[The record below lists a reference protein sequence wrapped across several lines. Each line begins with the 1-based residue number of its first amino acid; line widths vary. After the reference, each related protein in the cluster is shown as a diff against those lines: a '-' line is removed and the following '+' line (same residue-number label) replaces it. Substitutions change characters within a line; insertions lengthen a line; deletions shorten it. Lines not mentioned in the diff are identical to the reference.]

1 MPILTVVM
9 KVRWEVWENYRKY
22 IMAALMAAGVL
33 LFLKYLLPYV
43 LPFLIAMC
51 LVAVMYPFLEKTERR
66 FHIRKGMTAGLILV
80 VCLILIGT
88 VIWCLWIF
96 VCERVRMLLQN
107 RMVMEECFCD
117 FVRNCCGMLET
128 NFGVESR
135 VMEQMAL
142 DRIDEIGRNL
152 QIQIVPKFMNRSFAY
167 LKAVTSIFTFWA
179 VTLIASILLAKDY
192 YRIRQKL
199 RGYKTFRTAAQIGT
213 EIGRMVLGYLKAQ
226 AIILCTI
233 SVICVA
239 GLWAC
244 GMEGFLTLGI
254 VAGLM
259 DALPFIGTGIVLVP
273 TALWQ
278 LIQGNL
284 WRMAAVFAI
293 YGVCALAREFLEP
306 KLLGKRMGIYP
317 VFMLLAIYAGVKFY
331 GLSGVVLGPLSCL
344 LIREL
349 YGRMKGI
356 KQKQN

>member
-1 MPILTVVM
+1 M
-9 KVRWEVWENYRKY
+9 KVRWAVWENYRKY
-22 IMAALMAAGVL
+22 IMAALMAVGVL

-43 LPFLIAMC
+43 LPFLIALC
-51 LVAVMYPFLEKTERR
+51 LVSVMYPFLEKIERR
-66 FHIRKGMTAGLILV
+66 FHIRKGLTAGLILAV
-80 VCLILIGT
+80 GLILISLA
-88 VIWCLWIF
+88 VWCLWIF
-96 VCERVRMLLQN
+96 VSERVRVLLQN

-117 FVRNCCGMLET
+117 FVRDCCGMLET
-128 NFGVESR
+128 RFGVESR
-135 VMEQMAL
+135 AMEQMAL
-142 DRIDEIGRNL
+142 AQIDEIGNNL
-152 QIQIVPKFMNRSFAY
+152 QIRIVPKFMNRSFVY
-167 LKAVTSIFTFWA
+167 LKAVASVFTFGA

-199 RGYKTFRTAAQIGT
+199 RGYKAFRTAAQIGT
-213 EIGRMVLGYLKAQ
+213 QIARMVLGYLKAQ

-244 GMEGFLTLGI
+244 GMKGFLTLGI
-254 VAGLM
+254 LAGFM

-273 TALWQ
+273 MALWQ
-278 LIQGNL
+278 LVQGSL

-317 VFMLLAIYAGVKFY
+317 VFMLLAIYAGVKYY

-344 LIREL
+344 VIREL
-349 YGRMKGI
+349 YRRMEGI

>member
-1 MPILTVVM
+1 M
-9 KVRWEVWENYRKY
+9 KVRWAAWENNKKY

-43 LPFLIAMC
+43 LPFLIALC
-51 LVAVMYPFLEKTERR
+51 LVAVMYPFLEKIERR
-66 FHIRKGMTAGLILV
+66 FHIRKGMTAGLILA
-80 VCLILIGT
+80 VCLILIGLAF
-88 VIWCLWIF
+88 WCLWIF
-96 VCERVRMLLQN
+96 VCGHVRMLFQN
-107 RMVMEECFCD
+107 RMVMEECFCN
-117 FVRNCCGMLET
+117 FVRDCCSMLET
-128 NFGVESR
+128 RFGVESR
-135 VMEQMAL
+135 AMEQMAL
-142 DRIDEIGRNL
+142 DQIDKIGNNL
-152 QIQIVPKFMNRSFAY
+152 QIRIVPRFMNRSFAY
-167 LKAVTSIFTFWA
+167 LKTAASILAFWA

-192 YRIRQKL
+192 YRIRQ
-199 RGYKTFRTAAQIGT
+199 RMCTYKTFRMASQIGT
-213 EIGRMVLGYLKAQ
+213 QIGKMVLGYLKAQ

-244 GMEGFLTLGI
+244 GMDGFLTLGI
-254 VAGLM
+254 VAGIM

-284 WRMAAVFAI
+284 WRMAAVLVI

-331 GLSGVVLGPLSCL
+331 GLSGVVLGPFSCL

-349 YGRMKGI
+349 YQRMEG
-356 KQKQN
+356 